1 MATRVAHSETRPY
14 GSSDLASF
22 LRHVDYLLLLAVG
35 GLVAYGIWILSSVT
49 SDDVAGDPGYYV
61 VRQGFNVAL
70 GVGAL
75 ALATAI
81 DPELYRRYRKP
92 LYISVIGLMAFVF
105 VAAPLTRGSR
115 RWIDL
120 GFFRFQPSEL
130 GKIIFIV
137 FLAGFLADRGKRIAE
152 GKTTLAA
159 IGLAAIPILLVF
171 LEPDIGTALIYTGA
185 VAAVLFLAGARWLH
199 LALIGVVA
207 ALLALAVLWL
217 LPSAG
222 VQVLQPYQQDRL
234 VGFLHPDS
242 DPQGATYNQ
251 TQSITAV
258 GSGGVGGR
266 GVSGATQTR
275 LDYLPEHATDF
286 IFSSLA
292 EQRGFLGASILL
304 LLYAIVAW
312 RGIKIVSLARN
323 LFSAVAAGAIV
334 VAFLLQVFINIGMTI
349 GIAPITGITLPF
361 MSYGGSSMMTS
372 MLMIGVLEAIHVR
385 GRLARRP

>member
-1 MATRVAHSETRPY
+1 MATRVAHSSEPRSFGTHEV
-14 GSSDLASF
+14 AAF
-22 LRHVDYLLLLAVG
+22 LRHVDYVLLAAVG
-35 GLVAYGIWILSSVT
+35 GLVAYGLWILSSVT
-49 SDDVAGDPGYYV
+49 TDDVPGDPSYYV

-70 GVGAL
+70 GVIAL
-75 ALATAI
+75 VAATAI
-81 DPELYRRYRKP
+81 DPALYRRYRKP
-92 LYISVIGLMAFVF
+92 LYVAAIGLMAFVF

-130 GKIIFIV
+130 GKIVFIV
-137 FLAGFLADRGKRIAE
+137 FLAGFLADRGKRVTE
-152 GKTTLAA
+152 GRTALAA
-159 IGLAAIPILLVF
+159 VGLAAIPIVLVF

-185 VAAVLFLAGARWLH
+185 VAAVLFLSGARWLH
-199 LALIGVVA
+199 LAALTAIA
-207 ALLALAVLWL
+207 AIFTLAVLWA

-234 VGFLHPDS
+234 TGFLHPDS
-242 DPQGATYNQ
+242 DPEGATYNQ
-251 TQSITAV
+251 NQSITAV
-258 GSGGVGGR
+258 GSGGVSGR

-286 IFSSLA
+286 IFSALA

-312 RGIKIVSLARN
+312 RGIKIVSLAPD
-323 LFSAVAAGAIV
+323 LFSAVVAGAVV

-349 GIAPITGITLPF
+349 GIAPITGIPLPF
-361 MSYGGSSMMTS
+361 VSVGGSSMITN
-372 MLMIGVLEAIHVR
+372 LAAIGILQAIYVR
-385 GRLARRP
+385 RR